1 LLSHTFDSSLA
12 PAMRD
17 RVSMLAHSSLLCLG
31 THTLTGML
39 STCGQQFSDW
49 SASYRLF
56 ERERIDPQRIFD
68 TALQTAA
75 ACTEADAP
83 LVAALDDTILHK
95 RGREVHGAAWR
106 RDPLGPPFQTNFVW
120 GQRFIQGSL
129 MLPDRGNLRQPGPAR
144 GIPIAFHHA
153 PTAHKPRKHADQ
165 AQWDLWRAEKKRTSL
180 SAQGREHIVALRDRI
195 DADATMVHRPLI
207 VCVDGSY
214 TNRTVCA
221 ALPPRTTLIG
231 RIRKDARLYALPEEI
246 TQGPSQGPSQRRGR
260 RPSYGPQLPTPDQLR
275 QDPGIPWRTV
285 RAWAAGDTFDFDVKS
300 IGPVRWRAAGAA
312 QNLRLL
318 IVRPLAYRKRKG
330 AHLLYRAPAYLIC
343 TDPKLTD
350 AHILQA
356 YLWRWEIEL
365 NFRDEKSLLGVGE
378 AQVRTPAAVAA
389 VPRFQVGIYSLLLVA
404 ERLLRQPLERL
415 PRPLWQRTTQTRSG
429 RASTQEL
436 LRMFRAETWARALDL
451 ENFSGFASNAPS
463 ARKPEK
469 FKNSIASAICYA
481 S

>member
-1 LLSHTFDSSLA
+1 
-12 PAMRD
+12 
-17 RVSMLAHSSLLCLG
+17 MLAHSSLLCLG

-56 ERERIDPQRIFD
+56 ERERLDPQCFFD

-75 ACTEADAP
+75 ACLDADAP
-83 LVAALDDTILHK
+83 LVAALDDTLLHK
-95 RGREVHGAAWR
+95 RGRSVHGAAWR

-120 GQRFIQGSL
+120 GQRFTQESL
-129 MLPDRGNLRQPGPAR
+129 MIPDLGNVRQPGPAR

-153 PTAHKPRKHADQ
+153 PTARKPHKRADP
-165 AQWDLWRAEKKRTSL
+165 AQWDAWRAEQQRTRL
-180 SAQGREHIVALRDRI
+180 SAQGRDQILALRDRI
-195 DADATMVHRPLI
+195 DADPAMVHRALI

-221 ALPPRTTLIG
+221 ALPPHTTLIG
-231 RIRKDARLYALPEEI
+231 RIRKDARLYALPAMPM
-246 TQGPSQGPSQRRGR
+246 QGRGR
-260 RPSYGPQLPTPDQLR
+260 RPSYGPQLPSPEQLR
-275 QDPGIPWRTV
+275 QDPAIPWRTV

-300 IGPVRWRAAGAA
+300 IGPIRWRAAGAA
-312 QNLRLL
+312 HNLRLL

-330 AHLLYRAPAYLIC
+330 APLLYRDPAYLIC
-343 TDPKLTD
+343 TDSTLD
-350 AHILQA
+350 EAQILQA

-365 NFRDEKSLLGVGE
+365 NFRDEKSVLGVGE

-389 VPRFQVGIYSLLLVA
+389 VPRFQVGLYALLLLA
-404 ERLLRQPLERL
+404 ERLLCRPLDRL
-415 PRPLWQRTTQTRSG
+415 PRPLWQRDSPTRSG

-436 LRMFRAETWARALDL
+436 LRMYRAETWARALDL
-451 ENFSGFASNAPS
+451 ENFSGFATNGAS
-463 ARKPEK
+463 RVKPEK